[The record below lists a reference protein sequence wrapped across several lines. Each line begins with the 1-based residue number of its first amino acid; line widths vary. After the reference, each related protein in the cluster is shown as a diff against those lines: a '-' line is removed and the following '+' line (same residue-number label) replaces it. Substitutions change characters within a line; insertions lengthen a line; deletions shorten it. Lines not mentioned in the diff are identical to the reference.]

1 MSRDQNHSHFQQRNL
16 VGKLEPA
23 NMLNE
28 VNYRRHGFD
37 GRGAALSSLDL
48 SRPSMGLDHRVP
60 SLNLDRRDL
69 DRRGTVPP
77 RPSSMLSD
85 GGSATSLESSPRFVK
100 FFITIIIVIFVQF
113 FITIIIAIISA
124 SPGTKRRAAL
134 RIELQ
139 LLRRRNMRRALMRL
153 VLLQFCLWF
162 RGKGS
167 INFFSGDGQ
176 HLGREPLLQ
185 HLQPQFHRHSRLCE
199 PRKAPL
205 RRAWQDEQ

>member
-1 MSRDQNHSHFQQRNL
+1 MSFRTGRGEGRMSRDQNHSHFQQRNL

-48 SRPSMGLDHRVP
+48 SRPSMGLDQRMP

-113 FITIIIAIISA
+113 FTTIIIVIISA
-124 SPGTKRRAAL
+124 LTRNEEAGSPENRIAAL
-134 RIELQ
+134 EEEKHEESFDEVG
-139 LLRRRNMRRALMRL
+139 ALA
-153 VLLQFCLWF
+153 VL
-162 RGKGS
+162 
-167 INFFSGDGQ
+167 
-176 HLGREPLLQ
+176 P
-185 HLQPQFHRHSRLCE
+185 PV
-199 PRKAPL
+199 PRKRLNQLFL
-205 RRAWQDEQ
+205 RGWATSWQRVLAATSATTVSLTRQTLSTT

>member
-1 MSRDQNHSHFQQRNL
+1 MSFRTGRGEGRMSRDQNHSHFQQRNL

-85 GGSATSLESSPRFVK
+85 GGSATSLERSPRFV
-100 FFITIIIVIFVQF
+100 
-113 FITIIIAIISA
+113 
-124 SPGTKRRAAL
+124 
-134 RIELQ
+134 
-139 LLRRRNMRRALMRL
+139 
-153 VLLQFCLWF
+153 
-162 RGKGS
+162 
-167 INFFSGDGQ
+167 
-176 HLGREPLLQ
+176 
-185 HLQPQFHRHSRLCE
+185 
-199 PRKAPL
+199 
-205 RRAWQDEQ
+205 

>member
-1 MSRDQNHSHFQQRNL
+1 MSFRTGRGEGRMSRDQNHSHFQQRNL

-48 SRPSMGLDHRVP
+48 SRPSMGLDQRMP

-124 SPGTKRRAAL
+124 LTRNEEAGSPENRIAAL
-134 RIELQ
+134 EEEKHEESFDEVG
-139 LLRRRNMRRALMRL
+139 ALA
-153 VLLQFCLWF
+153 VCLKF
-162 RGKGS
+162 LGKGS

-176 HLGREPLLQ
+176 HLGRESLLQ
-185 HLQPQFHRHSRLCE
+185 HLQPQFH
-199 PRKAPL
+199 
-205 RRAWQDEQ
+205 

>member
-1 MSRDQNHSHFQQRNL
+1 MSFRTGRGEGRMSRDQNHSHFQQRNL

-37 GRGAALSSLDL
+37 GRGAALSSLDP

-85 GGSATSLESSPRFVK
+85 GGSATSSESSPRSVK
-100 FFITIIIVIFVQF
+100 FFATIIIFIFVQF
-113 FITIIIAIISA
+113 FIFISA
-124 SPGTKRRAAL
+124 LTRNEEAGSPENRIAAL
-134 RIELQ
+134 EEEKHEESFDEVG
-139 LLRRRNMRRALMRL
+139 LLW
-153 VLLQFCLWF
+153 VFCLFW
-162 RGKGS
+162 
-167 INFFSGDGQ
+167 
-176 HLGREPLLQ
+176 LLMFKQ
-185 HLQPQFHRHSRLCE
+185 G
-199 PRKAPL
+199 
-205 RRAWQDEQ
+205 